1 MTRQINRQR
10 YPGSRADNCRDIV
23 SSWAADRLLQTVYSR
38 IFRAQGDS
46 QFILDVELN
55 LSLTDARTYSDPTL
69 SLPRHG
75 DRELSFQSLQ
85 VQIAAQIN
93 NTPSSN
99 ASGSRGV
106 HKGLW
111 PLLRTAFSSGAI
123 LFGQP
128 PSGAL
133 HLGRRGLFLPS
144 LGENDGLRFE
154 PVVPS
159 ALGSRNRT
167 NRAEERAFLATAAIS
182 RSTPHRAPR
191 RAGYLAMLTAAARGE
206 FDVLVAEDIS
216 RL

>member
-85 VQIAAQIN
+85 VQIAAQIT

-111 PLLRTAFSSGAI
+111 PLLRTGISTGAI
-123 LFGQP
+123 
-128 PSGAL
+128 
-133 HLGRRGLFLPS
+133 
-144 LGENDGLRFE
+144 RFE
-154 PVVPS
+154 PVVPW

-206 FDVLVAEDIS
+206 FDV
-216 RL
+216 